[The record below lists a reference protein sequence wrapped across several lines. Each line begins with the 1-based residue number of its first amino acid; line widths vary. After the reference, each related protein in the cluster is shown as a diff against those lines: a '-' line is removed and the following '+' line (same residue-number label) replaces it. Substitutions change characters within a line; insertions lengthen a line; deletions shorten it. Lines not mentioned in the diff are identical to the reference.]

1 MMPSFRVPK
10 FVDESFMSLKSGHF
24 ETHVYGADS
33 ALLKPWKLLQA
44 MWRDAMGSRQLALIL
59 AVRDL
64 RAQYRQSLLGLFWI
78 LAPPIVVAV
87 GLSVA
92 QQNNLINFG
101 QSKIPTVAFTLI
113 GMSIWQ
119 VFAGAVS
126 GPLQAVGSYRSVLT
140 KVVVPPE
147 AIILSS
153 LVKLGITMALQLLLI
168 IFTFLW
174 FGLPF
179 KSTTLLGLPALVG
192 VAMFGTAIGL
202 FLTPVGLL
210 YRDIALA
217 IPIIEKGWLVVT
229 PAVFAPKALPPGG
242 FYALASRLNPMSYFV
257 TTTRELVAGEHL
269 TQLPQFLG
277 ALGLMVVLLFF
288 GLILVRASMPLVIE
302 RWSS

>member
-1 MMPSFRVPK
+1 
-10 FVDESFMSLKSGHF
+10 MSLKSGHY

-33 ALLKPWKLLQA
+33 ALLKPWKLLGD
-44 MWRDAMGSRQLALIL
+44 MWRDAVGSRQLALIL

-64 RAQYRQSLLGLFWI
+64 RAQYRQSLLGLFWMI
-78 LAPPIVVAV
+78 APPIVVAV

-92 QQNNLINFG
+92 QQNDLINFG
-101 QSKIPTVAFTLI
+101 ESKIPTIAFTLI

-119 VFAGAVS
+119 VFAAAVS
-126 GPLQAVGSYRSVLT
+126 GPLQVIGSYRSVVT

-153 LVKLGITMALQLLLI
+153 LVKLGIMMVIQLLLI
-168 IFTFLW
+168 TFAFLW

-179 KSTTLLGLPALVG
+179 KATTLLGLPALVG

-229 PAVFAPKALPPGG
+229 PAVFAAKALPPGG
-242 FYALASRLNPMSYFV
+242 FYALASRINPMTYLV
-257 TTTRELVAGEHL
+257 TTTRQLVSGEHL
-269 TQLPQFLG
+269 TVLPQFFG
-277 ALGLMVVLLFF
+277 SLGLALVLLFF
-288 GLILVRASMPLVIE
+288 GLILVRAAIE

>member
-1 MMPSFRVPK
+1 
-10 FVDESFMSLKSGHF
+10 MSLKSGHY

-33 ALLKPWKLLQA
+33 ALLKPWKLLGD
-44 MWRDAMGSRQLALIL
+44 MWRDAVGSRQLALIL

-64 RAQYRQSLLGLFWI
+64 RAQYRQSLLGLFWMI
-78 LAPPIVVAV
+78 APPIVVAV

-92 QQNNLINFG
+92 QQNDLINFG
-101 QSKIPTVAFTLI
+101 ESKIPTIAFTLI

-119 VFAGAVS
+119 VFAAAVS
-126 GPLQAVGSYRSVLT
+126 GPLQVIGSYRSVVT

-153 LVKLGITMALQLLLI
+153 LVKLGIMMVIQLLLI
-168 IFTFLW
+168 TFAFLW

-179 KSTTLLGLPALVG
+179 KATTLLGLPALVG

-229 PAVFAPKALPPGG
+229 PAVFAAKALPPGG
-242 FYALASRLNPMSYFV
+242 FYALASRINPMTYLV
-257 TTTRELVAGEHL
+257 TTTRQLVSGEHL
-269 TQLPQFLG
+269 TVLPQFFG
-277 ALGLMVVLLFF
+277 SLGLALVLLFF
-288 GLILVRASMPLVIE
+288 GLILVRAAMPLVIE